1 MEAASSADTNVAIF
15 EQICEIVVDPK
26 FLEAQSIF
34 FESNMSIFDENA
46 DENKLEY
53 TSVFGSYV
61 HILDEL
67 IDARLREKYS
77 DD

>member
-1 MEAASSADTNVAIF
+1 MEAANSADTNMAIF

-26 FLEAQSIF
+26 FIEAQNTF
-34 FESNMSIFDENA
+34 LESNMSIFDEKA

-53 TSVFGSYV
+53 TSVFASYV

-67 IDARLREKYS
+67 IDARLR
-77 DD
+77 

>member
-1 MEAASSADTNVAIF
+1 MEAASSADTKMAIF